1 MLRGLRWVV
10 VMGAVACGGGGAPR
24 DAGSEPDADADLEAG
39 VEAGVDAGPPRTG
52 QLVIRIVGP
61 WSECRFESAC
71 DAEGTQTREASEGA
85 ASERPCSRPPPVG
98 ELCGDP
104 RELADLGCVEVDADT
119 GRRAL
124 ASLVSWPACT
134 PELEC
139 VAENRVVERGPC

>member
-1 MLRGLRWVV
+1 MLRGLRWGVL
-10 VMGAVACGGGGAPR
+10 AVFIACGGDDDAPG
-24 DAGSEPDADADLEAG
+24 DAGPELDAGVADAD
-39 VEAGVDAGPPRTG
+39 VEAGVDAGEPRTG
-52 QLVIRIVGP
+52 RLVIRIVGP
-61 WSECRFESAC
+61 WSECEFEAAC

-85 ASERPCSRPPPVG
+85 ARERACSRPPPVG

-124 ASLVSWPACT
+124 ASLVSWPECT
-134 PELEC
+134 SELEC